1 MPSHNESSP
10 ISYCQTVTTCQN
22 QQLEIGE
29 HCNLKVFPD
38 FSTLTGSG
46 KSEGSEGS
54 EGSERSWDSGAVRT
68 EQCRRHTKWRS
79 PARLATRV
87 GVPRTH
93 KRATASATVTAAMHA
108 RPKSNKCADST
119 PLSLGLFN
127 VLPMEL
133 IEHYLLPHPAMCLS
147 AKRAMACTSHG
158 FHDLLY
164 EHLTQK
170 NLVVGAHDCT
180 IDDARFVLYV
190 LMARVPGLLVCARG
204 ERFNPHMD
212 LAKMQTLSFVRVCT
226 STCAM
231 GDTAAFFLGHA
242 LALTDATVRLTTG
255 HRKKL
260 HPLRNAYNFYLSPED
275 TKATVDERLLAP
287 SLLANAELRL
297 RSYLDNPVKN
307 IYLHG
312 LHLDDDA
319 ARALRFLNNLA
330 WDRSAPTRL
339 DLSHNPLLGCNG
351 LKPLLIEPCHSRGL
365 VGVRTHMLSL
375 NLCDTHLG
383 LRGIDLLA
391 TMLLRT
397 GYLSVKELYL
407 NDCGLCND
415 GMNLLV
421 NGLSENQRPGVGS
434 QPLQKLSLSDNMF
447 GNVGFLELLTPGA
460 FRHLEDLII
469 CRMHCVER
477 RSFAKLCRAIRSG
490 TMPALER
497 VHADV
502 PGVGKDVP
510 FDDAL
515 KLIRAE
521 REVSRLQK
529 RWEAWDEGNEGSPN

>member
-1 MPSHNESSP
+1 
-10 ISYCQTVTTCQN
+10 
-22 QQLEIGE
+22 
-29 HCNLKVFPD
+29 
-38 FSTLTGSG
+38 
-46 KSEGSEGS
+46 
-54 EGSERSWDSGAVRT
+54 
-68 EQCRRHTKWRS
+68 
-79 PARLATRV
+79 
-87 GVPRTH
+87 
-93 KRATASATVTAAMHA
+93 MHA

-147 AKRAMACTSHG
+147 AKRAMACASRG
-158 FHDLLY
+158 FHDLVY
-164 EHLTQK
+164 AHLTK
-170 NLVVGAHDCT
+170 KKLVVGAHDCT

-204 ERFNPHMD
+204 ERFNPQMD
-212 LAKMQTLSFVRVCT
+212 LSKMQTLSFVRVCT

-260 HPLRNAYNFYLSPED
+260 KPLRIASSFYLSLED
-275 TKATVDERLLAP
+275 TKATVDERLLVPA
-287 SLLANAELRL
+287 LLANAELRL
-297 RSYLDNPVKN
+297 RSYLNNPVKN
-307 IYLHG
+307 ILLHG
-312 LHLDDDA
+312 LQLDNDA
-319 ARALRFLNNLA
+319 ARALRFLSNLA
-330 WDRSAPTRL
+330 WERSAPTRL
-339 DLSHNPLLGCNG
+339 DLSDNPLLGCNG

-365 VGVRTHMLSL
+365 VSVHTHMLLL
-375 NLCDTHLG
+375 NLSHTRLG

-407 NDCGLCND
+407 NNCGLCND

-421 NGLSENQRPGVGS
+421 NGLSENQRCCNGI
-434 QPLQKLSLSDNMF
+434 QPLRTLSLSDNDF
-447 GNVGFLELLTPGA
+447 GNVGFLKLLKPGA
-460 FRHLEDLII
+460 FWHLEDLLI
-469 CRMHCVER
+469 CRLHGVER
-477 RSFAKLCRAIRSG
+477 RSFGKLCRAIRSG

-515 KLIRAE
+515 KLLRAE
-521 REVSRLQK
+521 REVQRLRK
-529 RWEAWDEGNEGSPN
+529 RWEAWEEGNEGSPN